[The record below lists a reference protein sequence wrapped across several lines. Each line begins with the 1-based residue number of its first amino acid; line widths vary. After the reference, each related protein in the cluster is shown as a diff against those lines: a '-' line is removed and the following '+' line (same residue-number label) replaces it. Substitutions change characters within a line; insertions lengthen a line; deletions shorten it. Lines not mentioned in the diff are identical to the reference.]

1 MDAVISFVNI
11 YGLAKSL
18 LGLDR
23 RGKGVNILTSFRG
36 LIKPGEMCLVLGKP
50 GSGCS
55 TFLKVIANQ
64 RQGYTNVDGEVLY
77 GPFDSSYF
85 AKRYRGEAVYNGEDD
100 IHHSTLTVGQT
111 LGFALDTKIPGKLP
125 RGLSKSDFK
134 EKVIKLLLRMF
145 NIEHTRDTVIGDHFV
160 RGISGGERK
169 RVSIAEM
176 MVTRATVC
184 SYDNSTRGLDASTA
198 LDYAKSL
205 RLITNI
211 YRTSTF
217 VSLYQASEN
226 IYNQFDKVLV
236 IDEGR
241 MVYFGATD
249 EARKYFRDL
258 GYLEKPRQTTPDF
271 LTACTEP
278 YEREYRKGENAKS
291 IPTTSQQLSATYDE
305 SDVADRIRTEMAEY
319 RQQMQREKHVYEE
332 FQLAVIEGKRRASK
346 RSVYSI
352 PLYAQIW
359 VLVRRQTL
367 LKWQDRFSLTV
378 SWITTLFL
386 GIMLGTVWLDLP
398 QTTAGAFPRGGL
410 LFISLLFS
418 AFQAF
423 GELVATVLGRGVLNK
438 HKAYTFH
445 RPSALWLAN
454 IVVDMLFASVRSL
467 VFAVLVYFL
476 CGLVRDAGAFF
487 IFYLLILSGYVAMTI
502 LFRTIAILSRN
513 FDVAVRSVSLVIT
526 LFVITTGYYQQYGNQ
541 PVWLRWIFYINAVGL
556 GFSALMMNE
565 FSRLTLTCTDE
576 SLVPSGPSY
585 SNVDHQ
591 TCTIPGSRPGSNIV
605 YGTDYVLEA
614 FSYNPQDLWRNWGLM
629 FSIIICL
636 VFANL
641 LLGMWRSLF
650 YCRPSESNLCY

>member
-1 MDAVISFVNI
+1 MVDVKTFLDAVLSLFNVF
-11 YGLAKSL
+11 GLVKSL
-18 LGLDR
+18 LGL
-23 RGKGVNILTSFRG
+23 GAKVKGVNILTSFRG
-36 LIKPGEMCLVLGKP
+36 LIKPGEMVLVLGKP

-55 TFLKVIANQ
+55 TFLRVIANQ

-77 GPFDSSYF
+77 GPFDSDFF

-100 IHHSTLTVGQT
+100 VHHSTLTVGQT
-111 LGFALDTKIPGKLP
+111 LGFALDTKIPGNLP
-125 RGLSKSDFK
+125 AGLSKKGFK
-134 EKVIKLLLRMF
+134 EKVIRLLLKMF

-176 MVTRATVC
+176 MVTRATVS

-198 LDYAKSL
+198 LDYVKSL

-211 YRTSTF
+211 YKTSTF

-226 IYNQFDKVLV
+226 IYDHFDKVLL

-241 MVYFGATD
+241 MAYYGATS
-249 EARKYFRDL
+249 ESRRYFRDL

-278 YEREYRKGENAKS
+278 FEREYQQGKGAHNVPSTPEE
-291 IPTTSQQLSATYDE
+291 LSAAYDK
-305 SDVADRIRTEMAEY
+305 SDISDRMKLEMEEY
-319 RQQMQREKHVYEE
+319 RQQMRHEKHVYDE
-332 FQLAVIEGKRRASK
+332 FQLAVKEGKRRASR

-352 PLYAQIW
+352 PLYMQIW
-359 VLVRRQTL
+359 VLIRRQTL

-378 SWITTLFL
+378 SWATTLFL

-423 GELVATVLGRGVLNK
+423 GELVATVYGRGVLNK
-438 HKAYTFH
+438 HVAYTFH

-454 IVVDMLFASVRSL
+454 IAVDMLFASVRSL
-467 VFAVLVYFL
+467 VFSILVYFL
-476 CGLVRDAGAFF
+476 CGLARDAGAFF
-487 IFYLLILSGYVAMTI
+487 IFYLLILSGYVAMT
-502 LFRTIAILSRN
+502 LFFRTVAILSRN
-513 FDVAVRSVSLVIT
+513 FDVAIRWVSVIIT
-526 LFVITTGYYQQYGNQ
+526 LYVITTGYYQQYDNQ
-541 PVWLRWIFYINAVGL
+541 PSWLRWIFYINAVGL
-556 GFSALMMNE
+556 GFSAAMMNE

-585 SNVDHQ
+585 NNVSHQ
-591 TCTIPGSRPGSNIV
+591 TCTLPGSRPGSDVVDGSTYIR
-605 YGTDYVLEA
+605 EA
-614 FSYNPQDLWRNWGLM
+614 FSYDPADLWRNW
-629 FSIIICL
+629 SILFAIIL
-636 VFANL
+636 AFVVANL
-641 LLGMWRSLF
+641 LLGM
-650 YCRPSESNLCY
+650 

>member
-1 MDAVISFVNI
+1 MF
-11 YGLAKSL
+11 GLGK
-18 LGLDR
+18 
-23 RGKGVNILTSFRG
+23 RGNEANILTSFRG
-36 LIKPGEMCLVLGKP
+36 LVKPGEMVLVLGKP

-64 RQGYTNVDGEVLY
+64 RQDYTHVDGEVLY
-77 GPFDSSYF
+77 GPFDSNYF
-85 AKRYRGEAVYNGEDD
+85 AKRYRGEAVYNGEEDV
-100 IHHSTLTVGQT
+100 HHSTLTVGQT

-125 RGLSKSDFK
+125 GGLSKREFK

-145 NIEHTRDTVIGDHFV
+145 NIEHTRNTVIGDHFV

-211 YRTSTF
+211 YKTSTF

-226 IYNQFDKVLV
+226 IYDQFDKVLV

-241 MVYFGATD
+241 MVYFGAAS

-278 YEREYRKGENAKS
+278 YEREYQEGKNKKNVPS
-291 IPTTSQQLSATYDE
+291 TPQQLSATYDE
-305 SDVADRIRTEMAEY
+305 SDVADRIRMEMAEY

-332 FQLAVIEGKRRASK
+332 FQLAVAEGKRRASK

-352 PLYAQIW
+352 PLYTQIW

-386 GIMLGTVWLDLP
+386 GVMLGTVWLDLP

-423 GELVATVLGRGVLNK
+423 GELIATVLGRGVLNK

-467 VFAVLVYFL
+467 IFSILVYFL
-476 CGLVRDAGAFF
+476 CGLARDAGAFF
-487 IFYLLILSGYVAMTI
+487 IFYLLILSGYVAMTL

-526 LFVITTGYYQQYGNQ
+526 LFVITTGYYQQYGDQ

-585 SNVDHQ
+585 SDVDYQ
-591 TCTIPGSRPGSNIV
+591 TCTIAGSRPGSNV
-605 YGTDYVLEA
+605 VDGNNYVLEA
-614 FSYNPQDLWRNWGLM
+614 FSYNPNDLWRNWGIM
-629 FSIIICL
+629 FSIIVLL
-636 VFANL
+636 VIANL
-641 LLGMWRSLF
+641 VLGMWRF
-650 YCRPSESNLCY
+650 FF

>member
-1 MDAVISFVNI
+1 MKTFLDAVISLANL

-18 LGLDR
+18 FRLGRKAEEVD
-23 RGKGVNILTSFRG
+23 ILTSFRG
-36 LIKPGEMCLVLGKP
+36 LVKPGEMVLVLGKP

-64 RQGYTNVDGEVLY
+64 RQGYTHVDGEVLY
-77 GPFDSSYF
+77 GPFDSNYF

-125 RGLSKSDFK
+125 GGLSKNDFK
-134 EKVIKLLLRMF
+134 EKVITLLLRMF
-145 NIEHTRDTVIGDHFV
+145 NIEHTRNTVIGDHFV

-211 YRTSTF
+211 YKTSTF

-226 IYNQFDKVLV
+226 IYDQFDKVLV
-236 IDEGR
+236 IDEGH
-241 MVYFGATD
+241 MVYFGATG

-278 YEREYRKGENAKS
+278 YEREYQEGKNANNVPS
-291 IPTTSQQLSATYDE
+291 TPQQLSATYDK
-305 SDVADRIRTEMAEY
+305 SDVADRIRREMTKY
-319 RQQMQREKHVYEE
+319 RQQMQGEKHVYEE
-332 FQLAVIEGKRRASK
+332 FQLAVAEGKRRASK

-423 GELVATVLGRGVLNK
+423 GELIATVLGRGVLNK

-467 VFAVLVYFL
+467 IFSILVYFL
-476 CGLVRDAGAFF
+476 CGLARDAGAFF
-487 IFYLLILSGYVAMTI
+487 IFYLLILSGYVAMTL

-526 LFVITTGYYQQYGNQ
+526 LFVITTGYYQQYDNQ

-556 GFSALMMNE
+556 GFSAMMMNE

-585 SNVDHQ
+585 SDVNYQ

-605 YGTDYVLEA
+605 NGSNYVLEA
-614 FSYNPQDLWRNWGLM
+614 FSYNPSDLWRNWGLM
-629 FSIIICL
+629 FSIIVAL
-636 VFANL
+636 VIANL
-641 LLGMWRSLF
+641 VLGMW
-650 YCRPSESNLCY
+650 